1 MIFLTVNV
9 FPSSPSWSAP
19 KNRPY
24 DQAFQHAMGNMYA
37 FDYDRAAAQF
47 EEAIRIEPDN
57 PRSYVYLSSCYWM
70 KALYL
75 QSSLLT
81 SAFGLPQDPYLPAS
95 GVGCPLELRG
105 KFEDAVRRAKE
116 KAQALINTQPQNAEA
131 HFWLGMA
138 EGSES
143 VFTVTVDKKILS
155 AKSHADKSF
164 DQMEKAAK
172 LDPQFK
178 DPYFPMGMHMHVLG
192 TRGFL
197 TRVLLKIMGYRVS
210 KEEGIQYVK
219 LAMEEGRF
227 VREDARLGLALCYM
241 REGQW
246 NEAIRLFQLTLQSYP
261 QDSLLA
267 FAVGR
272 LQSAMG
278 QNSGAVIT
286 FQQILQRIQE
296 GHPGYHVLSKGDIH
310 LRLALSLLS
319 CGRSEEAQKE
329 AEKAVKDVNAT
340 TVVVAASY
348 LALGQ
353 ARDLLKNRSGAVS
366 AYQSALALNPNT
378 PSHQKARIYINQPYD
393 GKTPPG

>member
-1 MIFLTVNV
+1 MVFLTVYV
-9 FPSSPSWSAP
+9 FPSSCLWPAP
-19 KNRPY
+19 KSDSY
-24 DQAFQHAMGNMYA
+24 EQAFHRAMGTMYA

-57 PRSYVYLSSCYWM
+57 PRAYLYLSSCYWM
-70 KALYL
+70 HALFL
-75 QSSLLT
+75 QNSLLT
-81 SAFGLPQDPYLPAS
+81 SAFGLPPDPYLPS
-95 GVGCPLELRG
+95 PGSGCPPELRAE
-105 KFEDAVRRAKE
+105 FVDAVSRAKE
-116 KAQALINTQPQNAEA
+116 KSQALINAQPQNAEA

-143 VFTVTVDKKILS
+143 VFTITVDKKILA
-155 AKSHADKSF
+155 AKSHADRSF
-164 DQMEKAAK
+164 DEVEKAAK
-172 LDPQFK
+172 LDPEFK
-178 DPYFPMGMHMHVLG
+178 DPFFPMGMHMHLLG

-197 TRVLLKIMGYRVS
+197 TRVLLRIMGYKVS

-219 LAMEEGRF
+219 LAMEGGRF

-246 NEAIRLFQLTLQSYP
+246 NDAILLFQLTLRSHP

-278 QNSGAVIT
+278 HNGEAVVT
-286 FQQILQRIQE
+286 FQQILQRIHE
-296 GHPGYHVLSKGDIH
+296 GHPGYHILSRGDIH

-319 CGRSEEAQKE
+319 CDRPEEAQRE
-329 AEKAVKDVNAT
+329 AEKAVKDVDAST
-340 TVVVAASY
+340 LVLAASY
-348 LALGQ
+348 LTLGQ

-366 AYQSALALNPNT
+366 AYQLALALNPNT
-378 PSHQKARIYINQPYD
+378 PSHRKARIFMIQPYD